1 MDAIKSF
8 FAKDW
13 VKIVAGGI
21 YVVLNV
27 LLVTVMPEGPTKTT
41 LLTIWNA
48 IIAPMAVY
56 FGITSGGT
64 SSQVSDATKT
74 VRTELVQKGVVAPVV
89 GTAKDL

>member
-1 MDAIKSF
+1 MDAIKAF
-8 FAKDW
+8 FAQDI
-13 VKIVAGGI
+13 VKIIGGGI

-27 LLVTVMPEGPTKTT
+27 LLVTVMPEGPTKVT

-48 IIAPMAVY
+48 VIAPVAVY

-74 VRTELVQKGVVAPVV
+74 VRTQLVEKGVVAPVA
-89 GTAKDL
+89 GTKIP

>member
-1 MDAIKSF
+1 MDAIKAF
-8 FAKDW
+8 FAKDI
-13 VKIVAGGI
+13 VKIIGGGI

-27 LLVTVMPEGPTKTT
+27 LLVTVMPEGPTKVT

-48 IIAPMAVY
+48 VIAPVAVY

-74 VRTELVQKGVVAPVV
+74 VRTQLVEKGVVAPVA
-89 GTAKDL
+89 GTKIP